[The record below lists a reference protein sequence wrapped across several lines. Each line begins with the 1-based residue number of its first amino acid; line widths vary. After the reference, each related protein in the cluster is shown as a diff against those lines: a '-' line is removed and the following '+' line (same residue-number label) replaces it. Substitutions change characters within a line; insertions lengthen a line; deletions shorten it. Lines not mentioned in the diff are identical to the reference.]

1 MNYSRLDFNDPV
13 SSSFDLKYTFGIH
26 HHSFLLYESTL
37 NTVYE
42 LQATTSNFTRVTLYQ
57 PVSIPLYKQRNS
69 DLWVSLCSLKDFIHQ
84 SAPLVHIMPNVEQ
97 PLRQR
102 HHSIYEEEETK
113 EQGVPL
119 NETNSSSDDIKVPT
133 NKYLE
138 IYKEHLKPV
147 LSSEEQSKV
156 F

>member
-1 MNYSRLDFNDPV
+1 
-13 SSSFDLKYTFGIH
+13 
-26 HHSFLLYESTL
+26 
-37 NTVYE
+37 
-42 LQATTSNFTRVTLYQ
+42 
-57 PVSIPLYKQRNS
+57 
-69 DLWVSLCSLKDFIHQ
+69 
-84 SAPLVHIMPNVEQ
+84 MPNVEQ

-102 HHSIYEEEETK
+102 QTSIYEEEETK

-119 NETNSSSDDIKVPT
+119 NETTSSSDDIKVPT